1 MSTSGV
7 VPEADMQR
15 FRNRTVGRRIK
26 EQTFTQYRSW
36 IQRFE
41 LWRPTSH
48 PDLGTVID
56 FDSFLQDPG
65 RTDYP
70 WENLRG
76 RPSPDQYAHSTR
88 ILAISAIKLWL
99 RLQYDERIE
108 DEPQNIASGEPEP
121 FEPHYLSH
129 RDVEQVFHA
138 AGHSCNA
145 HGCEAAVRLTYD
157 AVLRASELAL
167 ITRDDVDFKN
177 GVVDVTATKGSHD
190 SKIQVEDSTLQ
201 ALREAAQEGESGAL
215 FENTYGRRW
224 KANAWA
230 THFRRKHHPAGA
242 HSFGRHT
249 PIVHM
254 MNSGTSF
261 GDVYRRARH
270 RHPDMTARY
279 ARFVGTD
286 VPDWAGE

>member
-1 MSTSGV
+1 MGTAEV
-7 VPEADMQR
+7 VPQGDMDR
-15 FRNRTVGRRIK
+15 FRQRTVGRRIK

-36 IQRFE
+36 IERFE
-41 LWRPTSH
+41 LWRPTAQ

-70 WENLRG
+70 WENIRG

-99 RLQYDERIE
+99 RLQYDHRIE

-121 FEPHYLSH
+121 FEPHYLSEN
-129 RDVEQVFHA
+129 DVRNVFHD
-138 AGHSCNA
+138 AGDACDA

-167 ITRDDVDFKN
+167 ITRDDIDFEN

-190 SKIQVEDSTLQ
+190 SKIHVDQPTIDALWDAVENGDSD
-201 ALREAAQEGESGAL
+201 AV
-215 FENTYGRRW
+215 FENTYGRQW
-224 KANAWA
+224 KANSWA

-254 MNSGTSF
+254 MNRGEPF

-279 ARFVGTD
+279 ARFVGTE